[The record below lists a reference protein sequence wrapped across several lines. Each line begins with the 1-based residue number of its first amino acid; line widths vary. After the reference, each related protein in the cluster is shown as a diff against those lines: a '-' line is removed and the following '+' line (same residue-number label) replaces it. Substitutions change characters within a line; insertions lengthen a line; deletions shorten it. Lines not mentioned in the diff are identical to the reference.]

1 MKILAFPGMG
11 KTPLSL
17 KSGKYLDLDFGH
29 FRESLNVQKDDEQ
42 SLLKPFAKLMEMY
55 ENDGFVVLS
64 NDPKLMSVT
73 HIDRV
78 YVPQHPRYAAK
89 KLHVSKETIAEWIDD
104 WIDTAIRHSVPVVP
118 LRVGLDH
125 YLLSA
130 SKNSTEVSMNAESTN
145 ITRISKRNRE

>member
-11 KTPLSL
+11 ETPLSL

-42 SLLKPFAKLMEMY
+42 KLIAPFAKLMEMY
-55 ENDGFVVLS
+55 ESDGFVVLS
-64 NDPKLMSVT
+64 NDPKLMGAT

-78 YVPQHPRYAAK
+78 YLPESTKWVAK
-89 KLHVSKETIAEWIDD
+89 KLGVSDSTAAEWIDD
-104 WIDTAIRHSVPVVP
+104 WHVRANKFSIPVVY
-118 LRVGLDH
+118 LKVGLDH

-130 SKNSTEVSMNAESTN
+130 SKNSTEVSEKCRKYKLAASS
-145 ITRISKRNRE
+145 RK